1 MREENKRKI
10 KYALFVPSLFLITI
24 WIIKIIEYT
33 FEISFVQYGI
43 FPKKLSGIKGI
54 FFAAFIHKD
63 FNHLLNNSYPVLV
76 LGAMLFSFYKEIAIK
91 ILIYLFFMSG
101 VLLWV
106 IGRPSFH
113 IGASGIIYSL
123 ATFLFVSGVI
133 RKNTSLSAISLLVV
147 FLYGSMIWGVL
158 PIKKFVSW
166 EGHLSGLIVGFIIAL
181 LFRKKGPKQ
190 KKYDWEIEEEYEKTT
205 INYQIDNK

>member
-43 FPKKLSGIKGI
+43 LPKKLSGIKGI

-76 LGAMLFSFYKEIAIK
+76 LGAMLFSFYKEIAMK